1 MKIESN
7 FKILLPILVLIS
19 LNIFYI
25 KVAHD
30 IRKGTYSSTI
40 NYEEKL
46 KREEIGLKTIIEE
59 NTSVL
64 VNLRESN
71 LENKSIII
79 KSNEEEKLSKSMKIL
94 NINLDLSVNSSVTT
108 NNHTRSNYTDVVA
121 DMGQNINDGLNP
133 LPIPSEPLRQINSK
147 LEIRKEDNGGGQSH
161 SDNPKIEIEMGTKAK
176 SYPLKK
182 SSHLFSFFSI
192 LVLTIIF
199 AMIIISYQIHRDR
212 KFEILRTPHSGYY
225 LISD

>member
-30 IRKGTYSSTI
+30 IRKGTYSSII
-40 NYEEKL
+40 NYEEKP
-46 KREEIGLKTIIEE
+46 KKEEIGLKTIIEE
-59 NTSVL
+59 NTSVI

-79 KSNEEEKLSKSMKIL
+79 KSNEEEKVSKSMKIL
-94 NINLDLSVNSSVTT
+94 NINLVLSVNSSVTT

-133 LPIPSEPLRQINSK
+133 LPIPCEPLRQINSK
-147 LEIRKEDNGGGQSH
+147 LEIRKEDNGGGQSY
-161 SDNPKIEIEMGTKAK
+161 SGNSKIEIEMGTKVK
-176 SYPLKK
+176 SFPLKK

-192 LVLTIIF
+192 LLLTIIF
-199 AMIIISYQIHRDR
+199 ALIIISYQIHRDR
-212 KFEILRTPHSGYY
+212 KFEILRTPQTGYY